1 MNGKWNEGAAMTG
14 IRRRLTLLLFGLV
27 ICFNLVTSA
36 NQQFSYLAESFLQGK
51 TYFLSLPNL
60 GHDTILFNGNYY
72 WPLGPFPALL
82 LLPFVLVFRLF
93 NVFFFQGY
101 LQVFLFAGVFY
112 SFFRIARRLDY
123 SRDDA
128 QFLAFAFCF
137 ASVFLGVGMYAV
149 SWAFAQVVTVLLLA
163 LALLEYLGSRRLW
176 IIGTLMALA
185 SMTRFLSGLN
195 VVFFLLV
202 VFLENKTPRAKLS
215 AGFSLVMPM
224 LIGFAALAL
233 YNDARFGNW
242 MEQGYS
248 LASLYGAG
256 ARDRE
261 YYGIISL
268 AHVPGNLFY
277 FLFAGPLPITVDNG
291 SQVLKFP
298 YVKANPWGMSIF
310 LTSPYFLYLFR
321 IKYHDLISK
330 LLLISSAVVAVPIF
344 SFYGIGYV
352 QFGYRYSLDFL
363 PLLFFLLIRNYR
375 NDHPELSPGFK
386 KMIIIT
392 AVTNCYFV
400 LTLRP

>member
-1 MNGKWNEGAAMTG
+1 MTG
-14 IRRRLTLLLFGLV
+14 IGRRLTLLLFGLV
-27 ICFNLVTSA
+27 VCFNLATSE

-51 TYFLSLPNL
+51 SYFISLPNF
-60 GHDTILFNGNYY
+60 GHDTVLFNGKYY

-82 LLPFVLVFRLF
+82 LLPFVFVFRLF

-101 LQVFLFAGVFY
+101 LQVFLSGGIFY
-112 SFFRIARRLDY
+112 SFFMIARRLGY

-128 QFLAFAFCF
+128 GFLALAFCF
-137 ASVFLGVGMYAV
+137 ASAFFGVGMYSV
-149 SWAFAQVVTVLLLA
+149 SWAFSQVVAVLLVA

-185 SMTRFLSGLN
+185 SVTRFTSGLN
-195 VVFFLLV
+195 VVFFLMV
-202 VFLENKTPRAKLS
+202 VFLENNTLRAKLS
-215 AGFSLVMPM
+215 GGFFLVMPM
-224 LIGFAALAL
+224 LIASAALAL

-248 LASLYGAG
+248 LQSLSGAG
-256 ARDRE
+256 ARARGS
-261 YYGIISL
+261 YGIMSL

-277 FLFAGPLPITVDNG
+277 FLFAGPLPITVDDG

-310 LTSPYFLYLFR
+310 LTSPYFLYLLR
-321 IKYHDLISK
+321 IKYDDSISK
-330 LLLISSAVVAVPIF
+330 LLLISSAVVALPIF
-344 SFYGIGYV
+344 LYYGIGYV

-375 NDHPELSPGFK
+375 NDHPQLSPGFK
-386 KMIIIT
+386 KMILVT

-400 LTLRP
+400 ITLFR